1 MQEFTFFIVINLEH
15 EDDGMMI
22 NIKID
27 SSTNV
32 DDENS
37 NPESFE
43 LYQNYPNPFNPSTTI
58 KYRLE
63 KQESFVRL
71 TIFNNNGELVEK
83 IFEGL
88 QTTGTHSFSWN
99 AANYSSGNYFCRLLV
114 DGSLKSI

>member
-1 MQEFTFFIVINLEH
+1 MMRIRTLNHLNFIRIIL
-15 EDDGMMI
+15 I
-22 NIKID
+22 
-27 SSTNV
+27 
-32 DDENS
+32 
-37 NPESFE
+37 
-43 LYQNYPNPFNPSTTI
+43 PFNPSTTI

-99 AANYSSGNYFCRLLV
+99 AANYSSGNYFCRLNV
-114 DGSLKSI
+114 DGSFKSIKLSYIK